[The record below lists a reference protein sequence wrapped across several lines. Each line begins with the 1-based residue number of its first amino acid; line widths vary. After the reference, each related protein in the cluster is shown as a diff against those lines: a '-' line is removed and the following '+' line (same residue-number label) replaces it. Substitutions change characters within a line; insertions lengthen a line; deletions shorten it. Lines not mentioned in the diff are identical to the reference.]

1 MRQSGAQWAERSNLL
16 VLSLGMATALFVGA
30 CLWLAAPLLPALTWS
45 SALAVTVYPAYC
57 WLPWHRRHPNVTA
70 AALVV
75 ALGLVVI
82 GPVLVLG
89 VYAANELRHGV
100 QVVQDYV
107 KSEKWASMLQEHP
120 GVARL
125 VESLHDKVDVQGQ
138 VDAAAGEVGKALP
151 AFLGGSIWIVVQ
163 LLVMFFLFFYFIRD
177 RDLIVDWIKRIIPL
191 SPGETAVLFSRVRG
205 VIHAVV
211 VGHLFTAS
219 VQGLLG
225 GVMMAI
231 LGVPLPALWGSVMA
245 LLSLI
250 PTLGAPVVWMPAAI
264 MLAIQG
270 SWGKALILAAWGA
283 FVIGLIDNVLYPV
296 LVGKR
301 VTLHTVPIFLGFL
314 GGVVVFG
321 ISGLVLGPLI
331 VAMTWTLLEIWRRR
345 TANGR
350 AATEAVQLE
359 VNERG

>member
-1 MRQSGAQWAERSNLL
+1 MRQSGGQWAERSNLL

-45 SALAVTVYPAYC
+45 SALAVALYPVYGRI
-57 WLPWHRRHPNVTA
+57 PWHRRHPNVTA
-70 AALVV
+70 GALVA

-89 VYAANELRHGV
+89 VSAADQLRQGV

-107 KSEKWASMLQEHP
+107 QAEKWASLLQEHP
-120 GVARL
+120 GLARL
-125 VESLHDKVDVQGQ
+125 VESLQDKVDVQGQ
-138 VDAAAGEVGKALP
+138 VEAAAGEVGKALP
-151 AFLGGSIWIVVQ
+151 AFLGGSIWIGLQ
-163 LLVMFFLFFYFIRD
+163 LLVMFFLFFYFVRD
-177 RDLIVDWIKRIIPL
+177 RDLIVDWITRIIPL

-219 VQGLLG
+219 LQGLLG

-231 LGVPLPALWGSVMA
+231 LGLPLPVLWGSVMA
-245 LLSLI
+245 LFSLI
-250 PTLGAPVVWMPAAI
+250 PTLGAPVVWIPAAL

-270 SWGKALILAAWGA
+270 SWGKALMLAAWGA
-283 FVIGLIDNVLYPV
+283 FVIGPIDNVLYPV
-296 LVGKR
+296 LVGRR
-301 VTLHTVPIFLGFL
+301 VTLHTLPVFLAFL
-314 GGVVVFG
+314 GGVIVFG
-321 ISGLVLGPLI
+321 FSGLVLGPLI

-350 AATEAVQLE
+350 AATEAVMKVQ
-359 VNERG
+359 G